1 VVAPDSKLLDIG
13 DFGVGLK
20 SKLGKGA
27 VVIKTGH
34 SSEILSWN
42 AWSVVLANQSVGVGW
57 VSDDDGLGS
66 ALSMVVDSLA
76 GVDED
81 LAVILEEVTTF
92 HTGSTGLSANE
103 EVVVNFFKGDLEI
116 TGDDNVVEKWEGTV
130 VELGLD
136 TLEGVFGV
144 GKIEQVE
151 NDSLVGSKEGTTTNY
166 QRLVIMFFSSNK
178 LTWRF

>member
-1 VVAPDSKLLDIG
+1 MVAPDSKLLDIG

-27 VVIKTGH
+27 VVVKTGH

-76 GVDED
+76 SVDED

-136 TLEGVFGV
+136 TLEGVLGV
-144 GKIEQVE
+144 GEIEQVE
-151 NDSLVGSKEGTTTNY
+151 NDSLVGSKEGTTTIY

>member
-1 VVAPDSKLLDIG
+1 
-13 DFGVGLK
+13 
-20 SKLGKGA
+20 
-27 VVIKTGH
+27 
-34 SSEILSWN
+34 
-42 AWSVVLANQSVGVGW
+42 
-57 VSDDDGLGS
+57 
-66 ALSMVVDSLA
+66 MVVDSLA

-92 HTGSTGLSANE
+92 HTGSTWLSANE

-136 TLEGVFGV
+136 TLEGVLGV
-144 GKIEQVE
+144 GEIEQVE